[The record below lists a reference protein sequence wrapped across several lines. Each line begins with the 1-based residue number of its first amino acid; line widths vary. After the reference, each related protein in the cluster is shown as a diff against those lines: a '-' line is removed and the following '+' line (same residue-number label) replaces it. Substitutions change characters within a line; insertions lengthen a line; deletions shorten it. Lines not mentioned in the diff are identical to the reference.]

1 MSENNSEYKEI
12 KLTSAQA
19 KALFEHWNDGVI
31 GNKNDSTSKNSN
43 SGGCN
48 MLFGKEKIT
57 KEVYIDG
64 MSCMHCAAKVEKA
77 LASVS
82 GVTDAKVDLVNKKAV
97 VKLKKDIDNA
107 TLKATVEDLGYNVTD
122 IK

>member
-1 MSENNSEYKEI
+1 
-12 KLTSAQA
+12 
-19 KALFEHWNDGVI
+19 
-31 GNKNDSTSKNSN
+31 
-43 SGGCN
+43 

-82 GVTDAKVDLVNKKAV
+82 GVADAKVDLVNKKAV

-107 TLKATVEDLGYNVTD
+107 TLKATIEDLGYNVTD

>member
-1 MSENNSEYKEI
+1 
-12 KLTSAQA
+12 
-19 KALFEHWNDGVI
+19 
-31 GNKNDSTSKNSN
+31 
-43 SGGCN
+43 

-107 TLKATVEDLGYNVTD
+107 TLKTAVEDLGYNVTD

>member
-1 MSENNSEYKEI
+1 
-12 KLTSAQA
+12 
-19 KALFEHWNDGVI
+19 
-31 GNKNDSTSKNSN
+31 
-43 SGGCN
+43 

-64 MSCMHCAAKVEKA
+64 ISCMHCAAKVEKA

-82 GVTDAKVDLVNKKAV
+82 GVADAKVDLVNKKAV

>member
-1 MSENNSEYKEI
+1 
-12 KLTSAQA
+12 
-19 KALFEHWNDGVI
+19 
-31 GNKNDSTSKNSN
+31 
-43 SGGCN
+43 

-82 GVTDAKVDLVNKKAV
+82 GVADAKVDLVNKEAV

>member
-1 MSENNSEYKEI
+1 
-12 KLTSAQA
+12 
-19 KALFEHWNDGVI
+19 
-31 GNKNDSTSKNSN
+31 
-43 SGGCN
+43 

-82 GVTDAKVDLVNKKAV
+82 GVADVKVDLVNKKAV

>member
-1 MSENNSEYKEI
+1 
-12 KLTSAQA
+12 
-19 KALFEHWNDGVI
+19 
-31 GNKNDSTSKNSN
+31 
-43 SGGCN
+43 

-57 KEVYIDG
+57 KEVFIDG

-82 GVTDAKVDLVNKKAV
+82 GVADAKVDLVNKKAV

>member
-1 MSENNSEYKEI
+1 
-12 KLTSAQA
+12 
-19 KALFEHWNDGVI
+19 
-31 GNKNDSTSKNSN
+31 
-43 SGGCN
+43 

-82 GVTDAKVDLVNKKAV
+82 GVADAKVDLVNKKAV

-107 TLKATVEDLGYNVTD
+107 TLKATVEDLG
-122 IK
+122 

>member
-1 MSENNSEYKEI
+1 
-12 KLTSAQA
+12 
-19 KALFEHWNDGVI
+19 
-31 GNKNDSTSKNSN
+31 
-43 SGGCN
+43 
-48 MLFGKEKIT
+48 
-57 KEVYIDG
+57 

>member
-1 MSENNSEYKEI
+1 
-12 KLTSAQA
+12 
-19 KALFEHWNDGVI
+19 
-31 GNKNDSTSKNSN
+31 
-43 SGGCN
+43 

-57 KEVYIDG
+57 KEVFIDG

-82 GVTDAKVDLVNKKAV
+82 GVADAKVYLVNKKAV

>member
-1 MSENNSEYKEI
+1 
-12 KLTSAQA
+12 
-19 KALFEHWNDGVI
+19 
-31 GNKNDSTSKNSN
+31 
-43 SGGCN
+43 

-77 LASVS
+77 LASIS
-82 GVTDAKVDLVNKKAV
+82 GVADAKVDLVNKKAV

>member
-1 MSENNSEYKEI
+1 MRANF
-12 KLTSAQA
+12 TSG
-19 KALFEHWNDGVI
+19 LLP
-31 GNKNDSTSKNSN
+31 
-43 SGGCN
+43 
-48 MLFGKEKIT
+48 ML
-57 KEVYIDG
+57 

-82 GVTDAKVDLVNKKAV
+82 GVADAKVDLVNKKAV

>member
-1 MSENNSEYKEI
+1 
-12 KLTSAQA
+12 
-19 KALFEHWNDGVI
+19 
-31 GNKNDSTSKNSN
+31 
-43 SGGCN
+43 

>member
-1 MSENNSEYKEI
+1 
-12 KLTSAQA
+12 
-19 KALFEHWNDGVI
+19 
-31 GNKNDSTSKNSN
+31 
-43 SGGCN
+43 

-82 GVTDAKVDLVNKKAV
+82 GVADAKVDLVNKKVV

>member
-1 MSENNSEYKEI
+1 
-12 KLTSAQA
+12 
-19 KALFEHWNDGVI
+19 
-31 GNKNDSTSKNSN
+31 
-43 SGGCN
+43 

-82 GVTDAKVDLVNKKAV
+82 GVADAKVDLVNKKAV
-97 VKLKKDIDNA
+97 VKLKKDINNA

>member
-1 MSENNSEYKEI
+1 
-12 KLTSAQA
+12 
-19 KALFEHWNDGVI
+19 
-31 GNKNDSTSKNSN
+31 
-43 SGGCN
+43 

-82 GVTDAKVDLVNKKAV
+82 GVADAKVDLVSKKAV

>member
-1 MSENNSEYKEI
+1 
-12 KLTSAQA
+12 
-19 KALFEHWNDGVI
+19 
-31 GNKNDSTSKNSN
+31 
-43 SGGCN
+43 

-64 MSCMHCAAKVEKA
+64 MSCMHCAANVEKA
-77 LASVS
+77 LTSVS
-82 GVTDAKVDLVNKKAV
+82 GVVDAKVDLVNKKAV

-107 TLKATVEDLGYNVTD
+107 TLKAAVEDLGYNVTD

>member
-1 MSENNSEYKEI
+1 
-12 KLTSAQA
+12 
-19 KALFEHWNDGVI
+19 
-31 GNKNDSTSKNSN
+31 
-43 SGGCN
+43 

-82 GVTDAKVDLVNKKAV
+82 GVADAKVDLVNKKAV

-107 TLKATVEDLGYNVTD
+107 TLKATVEDLGYNLTD